1 MISTQEEWRQQI
13 TGAWLRGAKEMI
25 LSETKAY
32 HQKRN
37 VSTPRSQIS
46 KRFEQIELR
55 ARLIH
60 YFLWSNKNNIN
71 HYLEGC
77 GIFEIR
83 FQLDNV

>member
-1 MISTQEEWRQQI
+1 MSAHRD
-13 TGAWLRGAKEMI
+13 LK
-25 LSETKAY
+25 S
-32 HQKRN
+32 
-37 VSTPRSQIS
+37 
-46 KRFEQIELR
+46 QIELR

-83 FQLDNV
+83 EFFPHKRPTKETYKERERVRNRQDSSF